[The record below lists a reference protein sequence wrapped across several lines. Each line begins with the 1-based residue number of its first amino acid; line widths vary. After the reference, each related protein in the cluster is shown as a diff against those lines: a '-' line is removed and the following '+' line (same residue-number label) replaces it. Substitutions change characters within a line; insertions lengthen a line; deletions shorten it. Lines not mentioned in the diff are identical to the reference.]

1 MEWHSDI
8 DRCVG
13 AQIVVEGP
21 LGKGRCRFADAQGQ
35 MHQRQYGEC
44 GEKRSPA
51 PAMHGYGVDRC
62 AQLFGAKSRKRRN
75 DQNQCS
81 NRHGTDGKL
90 CGSVVLASVGM
101 PEQGRRNDKQQGG
114 KSEVS
119 QEHEVFAKRGSR
131 VRGCANSEELERLE
145 EGNDRKHASED
156 QADNIRK

>member
-1 MEWHSDI
+1 
-8 DRCVG
+8 
-13 AQIVVEGP
+13 
-21 LGKGRCRFADAQGQ
+21 

-114 KSEVS
+114 KSEVA
-119 QEHEVFAKRGSR
+119 QEHEVFAKRGSEFAAAR
-131 VRGCANSEELERLE
+131 ILKSWNGWKKGTIANMQV
-145 EGNDRKHASED
+145 NDQE
-156 QADNIRK
+156 DNIRKWLESTPSGPSDMV